1 MSESDIELFLKIN
14 EPVFEIE
21 GRQYS
26 VCCPGEYFAT
36 WDEDGNTFDYP
47 DIQTLLDNWIVG
59 GRPFRE
65 VVEQIM

>member
-14 EPVFEIE
+14 EPVFEI
-21 GRQYS
+21 GGKQYS

-36 WDEDGNTFDYP
+36 WDEDEKTFDYP
-47 DIQTLLDNWIVG
+47 DIQTLLDKWIVG